1 MQNRPLGYDGI
12 VRCQL
17 FVHDKTKESTFP
29 IAAVER
35 DVGLSK
41 DVLRVWERR
50 YGFPIPERGPNGE
63 RLYPANQVERLRL
76 VKRLM
81 DQGHRPGRLFA
92 RSDKELS
99 ALAAPRAPAHGVS
112 GADTGLDELLRH
124 VTRHDND
131 AFVHALQQRL
141 ARHGLQ
147 KFVHDTVAPLTAQVG
162 LAWQEGRLQVFEEH
176 LFTELTERMVR
187 HAIAA
192 TPAGDRPRVLL
203 TSVPNERHAMGFLM
217 AEAIFTLEGAQC
229 IPLGT
234 QTPLPDIARAA
245 AAHRA
250 DIVALSFSSAF
261 PRRQVPSLLGEL
273 RGVLPLSMEIWAGG
287 SGVRGIAA
295 PDGVRVVTTLQDAG
309 AALVRW
315 RNASETAAS

>member
-1 MQNRPLGYDGI
+1 M
-12 VRCQL
+12 
-17 FVHDKTKESTFP
+17 TKLRVSTFP
-29 IAAVER
+29 IGAVER

-50 YGFPIPERGPNGE
+50 YGFPAPSRGPNGE
-63 RLYPANQVERLRL
+63 RLYPAKQVDRLR
-76 VKRLM
+76 VIKRLM

-92 RSDKELS
+92 CSDKALR
-99 ALAAPRAPAHGVS
+99 ALAAPRVDAKSVRATDS
-112 GADTGLDELLRH
+112 ALDELIRH
-124 VTRHDND
+124 LTRHDND

-147 KFVHDTVAPLTAQVG
+147 HFVQDTVAPLAAEVG

-176 LFTELTERMVR
+176 LFTELTERMLR
-187 HAIAA
+187 HLIAA
-192 TPAGDRPRVLL
+192 TPAGNQPRVLL
-203 TSVPNERHAMGFLM
+203 TSVPNERHALGLLM
-217 AEAIFTLEGAQC
+217 AEAIFALEGARC

-261 PRRQVPSLLGEL
+261 PRRQILGLLGEL
-273 RGVLPLSMEIWAGG
+273 RGALPQSMEVWLGG
-287 SGVRGIAA
+287 EGADGIA
-295 PDGVRVVTTLQDAG
+295 PTERVHVVTKLDDTG

-315 RNASETAAS
+315 RERVRDRGVGPRAS